1 MSLYCLELQC
11 IWKNVC
17 IFSLVGSV
25 SQKFYPEDENCRE
38 GVGGPGCAAELCI
51 GLHCAV
57 SSKAR
62 VFETSEICS

>member
-25 SQKFYPEDENCRE
+25 RQKFYPEDGNCRE
-38 GVGGPGCAAELCI
+38 LGGGW
-51 GLHCAV
+51 AV
-57 SSKAR
+57 VRSRAVHRASLRSK
-62 VFETSEICS
+62 F